1 MVYSSLLIRNYYYYY
16 YYINSMFLEFC
27 YFGINLQMIF
37 IDLRNVTV
45 IHNVRI
51 YVKKKKRQIMI
62 KMIICDKYLY
72 NL

>member
-1 MVYSSLLIRNYYYYY
+1 
-16 YYINSMFLEFC
+16 MFLEFC